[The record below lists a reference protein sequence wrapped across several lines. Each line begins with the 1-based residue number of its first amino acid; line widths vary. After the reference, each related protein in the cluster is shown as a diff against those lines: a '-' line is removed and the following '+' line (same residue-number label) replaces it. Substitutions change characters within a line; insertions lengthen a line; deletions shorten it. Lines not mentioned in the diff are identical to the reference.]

1 MVSTYRICFLG
12 ARSLGTIFL
21 RYQEQEQL
29 HFLLVLLH
37 RCLKVKNGSFRGCCE
52 LLKVVVAAR
61 NDMGSRKLSKFRA
74 TKPHRSLG
82 ANIMRPEKP
91 CNWYGLSAQGQRGIN
106 YLKFIPRQT
115 SSVIYVMVKRWQ
127 YNLTFLSATQWN
139 LTLDV
144 PHWDT
149 KQLTIHCRVVA
160 ITAYWLMTEFR
171 IVLLADPVRYL
182 RSKHTAHF
190 TRCTIWLANSSE
202 LTLTGNRT
210 FVEI

>member
-1 MVSTYRICFLG
+1 
-12 ARSLGTIFL
+12 
-21 RYQEQEQL
+21 
-29 HFLLVLLH
+29 
-37 RCLKVKNGSFRGCCE
+37 
-52 LLKVVVAAR
+52 
-61 NDMGSRKLSKFRA
+61 MGSRKPSKFRA

-82 ANIMRPEKP
+82 ANTMRPEKP
-91 CNWYGLSAQGQRGIN
+91 YNWWKRYLQSSVLVWLMSPGTEGINN

-115 SSVIYVMVKRWQ
+115 SSVNYVMVKRWQ

-144 PHWDT
+144 PHWDM

-171 IVLLADPVRYL
+171 IVLLAHPVRYL